1 MAFDPKNFV
10 VSEPK
15 SIPVLL
21 LLDLSG
27 SMSGEKIDKLNASV
41 RLMLESFKKA
51 ETNETFIKL
60 AVITFGASVDVHTQ
74 LQEVSKI
81 ENFLD
86 LSANGATPLGVAL
99 KMSKAMIEDKEIFKG
114 RDYRPAVVLVSDGQ
128 PDSGWESPLEDFV
141 SNGRT
146 AKCDRLAIAI
156 GNDADLNVL
165 GKFIEGTNNEVL
177 KASDAEDIV
186 NQFKKITM
194 SVTMRMKSVDKNQTI
209 NITKNLDTDSNL
221 DFSNW

>member
-1 MAFDPKNFV
+1 MAFDPSNFV

-21 LLDLSG
+21 LLDVSG
-27 SMSGEKIDKLNASV
+27 SMSGDKIDKLNTSV
-41 RLMLESFKKA
+41 RLMIDTFKKA

-60 AVITFGASVDVHTQ
+60 AIITFGARVDVHTQ

-81 ENFLD
+81 ENFTD

-114 RDYRPAVVLVSDGQ
+114 RDYRPAVVLVSDGE
-128 PDSGWESPLEDFV
+128 PNDEWESPLRDFV

-156 GNDADLNVL
+156 GDDADLNVL
-165 GKFIEGTNNEVL
+165 SEFIEGTNNEVL
-177 KASDAEDIV
+177 KADDAKDIV

-209 NITKNLDTDSNL
+209 NITKSLDTDNNI
-221 DFSNW
+221 DFNNW

>member
-1 MAFDPKNFV
+1 MAFDPSNFV

-21 LLDLSG
+21 LLDVSG
-27 SMSGEKIDKLNASV
+27 SMSGDKIYKLNTSI
-41 RLMLESFKKA
+41 RLMIDSFKKA

-60 AVITFGASVDVHTQ
+60 AIITFGASVDVHTQ

-81 ENFLD
+81 ENFTN
-86 LSANGATPLGVAL
+86 LSADGATPLGVAL

-114 RDYRPAVVLVSDGQ
+114 RDYRPAVVLVSDGE
-128 PDSGWESPLEDFV
+128 PNDEWESPLIDFV

-156 GNDADLNVL
+156 GDDANLNVL
-165 GKFIEGTNNEVL
+165 SKFIEGTNNEVL
-177 KASDAEDIV
+177 KADNAEEIV

-194 SVTMRMKSVDKNQTI
+194 SVTMRMKSADKNQTI
-209 NITKNLDTDSNL
+209 NITKSLDTDNNI

>member
-1 MAFDPKNFV
+1 MAFDPSNFV

-21 LLDLSG
+21 LLDVSS
-27 SMSGEKIDKLNASV
+27 SMSGDKIDKLNTSV
-41 RLMLESFKKA
+41 RLMIDTFKKA

-60 AVITFGASVDVHTQ
+60 AIITFGARVDVHTQ

-81 ENFLD
+81 ENFTD

-114 RDYRPAVVLVSDGQ
+114 RDYRPAVVLVSDGE
-128 PDSGWESPLEDFV
+128 PNDEWESPLRDFV

-156 GNDADLNVL
+156 GDDADLNVL
-165 GKFIEGTNNEVL
+165 SEFIEGTNNEVL